1 METMRPT
8 FTPCMV
14 LLRSSVTSTLE
25 PETVMASPKCMVVIF
40 FKAEIDELVQ
50 PFS

>member
-14 LLRSSVTSTLE
+14 LLEIVRDLDLGAGDGHGLAE
-25 PETVMASPKCMVVIF
+25 CMVVIF